1 MVNPNDNTN
10 QDQLVVGTMKHFFTV
25 GSISLFGT
33 CANYLLNEA
42 VIHGKAGPS
51 QALVESQS
59 LWMLFLEVFFLHEM
73 PNEMQVVGFVLGL
86 SGGLCIACDLTKKS
100 NH

>member
-1 MVNPNDNTN
+1 MVSILLCQTYLINNNDQHQQMVNPNDNNNNPTA
-10 QDQLVVGTMKHFFTV
+10 DQLVVGTLKHFFTV

-73 PNEMQVVGFVLGL
+73 PN
-86 SGGLCIACDLTKKS
+86 
-100 NH
+100 